1 MLDPDSYTIRKL
13 RPDEPERFIKSSAE
27 FVAGFVP
34 PDYLID
40 HLLQRRF
47 CYSLTGATGA
57 GKTTVT
63 LQVAASVALGKPF
76 GGRGV
81 EKGRVLFLAGEN
93 PDDIR
98 MRWIALSDVMGFDLT
113 TIGVHFIPGVFRI
126 GEMTDRISREAEMLG
141 GVALVIVDTS
151 AAYYPGSE
159 ENSNVQMGE
168 HARQLRD
175 LATLPGG
182 PCVIINCHPVKNAG
196 PENLLPRGG
205 GAFVAE
211 VDGNLTCTKSD
222 TLVTLHWQGKFRG
235 PDFEPIILET
245 KTVTVDR
252 LRDSKGRLI
261 PSVVAQVI
269 TETERQSKAIDT
281 RSDEDA
287 LLIALLVF
295 DEGAASG
302 AAVARHLG
310 WFKSNGEPS
319 RQRAKRLADRLRQ
332 ARLLTEERGALVLT
346 EKGRKAAMKAR
357 DIRAAVSA
365 TS

>member
-1 MLDPDSYTIRKL
+1 MLDPDSYTVRKL

-47 CYSLTGATGA
+47 CYSFTGATGA

-63 LQVAASVALGKPF
+63 LHIAASIALGRSF

-98 MRWIALSDVMGFDLT
+98 MRWIALSETMGFDLD
-113 TIGVHFIPGVFRI
+113 TIPVHFIPGVFKI
-126 GEMTDRISREAEMLG
+126 GEMAERISREAEQLG
-141 GVALVIVDTS
+141 GVVLVVVDTS

-168 HARQLRD
+168 HARQLRE
-175 LATLPGG
+175 LTTLPGG
-182 PCVIINCHPVKNAG
+182 PCVIINCHPVKNPG
-196 PENLLPRGG
+196 PDNLLPRGG

-211 VDGNLTCTKSD
+211 VDGNLTCTKND
-222 TLVTLHWQGKFRG
+222 VLMTVHWQGKFRG

-245 KTVTVDR
+245 RTVTVDR

-261 PSVVAQVI
+261 PTVVAQVI
-269 TETERQSKAIDT
+269 SETERQSKAADT

-287 LLIALLVF
+287 LLVALLVF
-295 DEGAASG
+295 DDGTASG

-319 RQRAKRLADRLRQ
+319 RHRAKRVADRLKQGRF
-332 ARLLTEERGALVLT
+332 LKDERGALVLT
-346 EKGRKAAMKAR
+346 DKGRKAAIKAR
-357 DIRAAVSA
+357 EIRAAMSSA
-365 TS
+365 S